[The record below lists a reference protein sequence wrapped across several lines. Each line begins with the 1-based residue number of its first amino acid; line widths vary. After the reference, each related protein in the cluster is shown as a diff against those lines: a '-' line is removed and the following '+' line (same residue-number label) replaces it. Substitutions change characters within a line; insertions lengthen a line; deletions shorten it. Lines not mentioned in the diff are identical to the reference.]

1 MIRPLLLV
9 LLLGCAATAEL
20 RVDPAA
26 PGPGEDGATW
36 ASAYRTLGAALAA
49 AHAGD
54 ELWLAAGTYTP
65 GTAVTSTFTVPDG
78 VALYGGFVGGETLRS
93 QRRDDPGLC
102 VLSGEIGAATASDN
116 VHRVV
121 TLAGSAVLDTLTV
134 TRGYW
139 ANPLSSVGSAIY
151 TYQYS
156 IGKSVTVRR
165 CRIIDNWAGRA
176 NAVSLSQV
184 ATILDR
190 CEFTA
195 NHDTLSTIDSANGA
209 VVLLEAS
216 RSATVSACVFT
227 GNAMAATTGAASA
240 LLIDGYAWAGQ
251 SFTVA
256 SCVFAAN
263 SHVDAAVRLYNGGT
277 GTAVALSAC
286 TFTATANPGRDAV
299 GATALRGCL
308 LATAPAT
315 APAVMEG
322 CWIAAVD
329 GDPRFTDAATPAGAD
344 GVWGT
349 ADDGLIL
356 GATSPARGAAR
367 MATASAD
374 PALPAAD
381 LRGLLR
387 PQGRDPEPGAY
398 EIDEGDAGPRATA
411 ATAAADEDALTP
423 IALAGTDP
431 DGDALS
437 AWITALPAHGT
448 LWPTVD
454 GSTASGPALAAGDLP
469 WHVPHPG
476 RVVLFRSQA
485 DDHGAGRGTFS
496 FLVDDGRVQSHPA
509 TCTVDVAAVN
519 DVPTLDLVGD
529 RAVGENSGAT
539 TVLLT
544 GISAG
549 TPALTAADPGLES
562 QVLTVTATSSAP
574 GVVPNP
580 VVVYTSPA
588 TSAQLVFA
596 PLPSANGSAVI
607 SVRVRD
613 DGGTARGGADT
624 LVRTFTVTVQPANDP
639 PTIPPIPDR
648 TLAEDETSAA
658 LTTVTIAG
666 ITAGPADENGQTLE
680 VTAISDNPAVVGIA
694 STAYDPATGTARV
707 RLAPVADAN
716 GSARVFVGVLD
727 NAGGSAAQVFTVTVT
742 PVADD
747 PRLTVGPNPH
757 CPVGSGTVI
766 LPTHLLLSDPD
777 GTAANLLTYTIRQLP
792 GRGEL
797 RWGTRA
803 LALDESFTQAD
814 IDAQRISYWSIGGG
828 AIPLDAVGFDFR
840 DDSGRGGS
848 SVLTIELEGA
858 FVPMLFLP
866 AAAGTWTDGTAPL
879 PCATG
884 AVVVDGDPDPWIG
897 GSITASI
904 GAGAAAGDRLSLL
917 HQGVGQGQVG
927 IDGATVSF
935 GGLPVGTWRGGSGGQ
950 ALVVSFTT
958 AAATQFAVDRVVAML
973 AFDNPGGNPGSATR
987 AITVVIN
994 DGSAG
999 ASQPQTTTVAVVPM
1013 DDPPRIATTWLGTL
1027 PGLTRESALAASDP
1041 DSPALTWSLG
1051 ASPAEVAV
1059 TLLDPATGLLRLVP
1073 RPGWTGTA
1081 QIAATVSD
1089 GVNPPATAAV
1099 ALVVAGFDAARP
1111 LAAADAPLEVVAGEV
1126 LTLDVPWDAGP
1137 GDSALAFGFAGSV
1150 PAGLTVQA
1158 IGARRARLQWAVP
1171 ADQAAGFLSC
1181 LLLADDPATR
1191 STGVLPVLVG
1201 VRARPQGSN

>member
-1 MIRPLLLV
+1 M
-9 LLLGCAATAEL
+9 
-20 RVDPAA
+20 
-26 PGPGEDGATW
+26 
-36 ASAYRTLGAALAA
+36 
-49 AHAGD
+49 
-54 ELWLAAGTYTP
+54 
-65 GTAVTSTFTVPDG
+65 
-78 VALYGGFVGGETLRS
+78 ALYGGFAGGETLRS
-93 QRRDDPGLC
+93 QRRDDPGLS
-102 VLSGEIGAATASDN
+102 VLSGEIGAATETDN
-116 VHRVV
+116 VHQVAK
-121 TLAGSAVLDTLTV
+121 LAGSAVLDTLTV

-151 TYQYS
+151 AYQYTV
-156 IGKSVTVRR
+156 GKSIVLRR
-165 CRIIDNWAGRA
+165 CRVTDNWAGRA
-176 NAVSLSQV
+176 NAVSLGQV
-184 ATILDR
+184 ATTLDR

-195 NHDTLSTIDSANGA
+195 NHDTLTSLDNANGA
-209 VVLLEAS
+209 VVYLLAS
-216 RSATVSACVFT
+216 RSVTLSSCIFAGNTMAPATGSANLLYIDGAGWADQTFSLSGCVF
-227 GNAMAATTGAASA
+227 
-240 LLIDGYAWAGQ
+240 
-251 SFTVA
+251 V
-256 SCVFAAN
+256 AN
-263 SHVDAAVRLYNGGT
+263 SGIDAAVRLGSGGGGSVLT
-277 GTAVALSAC
+277 LSAC
-286 TFTATANPGRDAV
+286 TFSSTARSGRDV
-299 GATALRGCL
+299 IDATTLRGCL

-315 APAVMEG
+315 APAVMEN

-329 GDPRFTDAATPAGAD
+329 GDPQFADAANPAGAD
-344 GVWGT
+344 GTWST

-356 GATSPARGAAR
+356 RATSPARGSAR

-374 PALPAAD
+374 PALPATD
-381 LRGLLR
+381 LRGILR

-398 EIDEGDAGPRATA
+398 ESDEGNAGPRATA
-411 ATAAADEDALTP
+411 ATVSADEDITTP

-437 AWITALPAHGT
+437 AWITALPVHGS
-448 LWPTVD
+448 LWPTID

-469 WHVPHPG
+469 WQVPHPG
-476 RVVLFRSQA
+476 RIVLFRSQA
-485 DDHGAGRGTFS
+485 DDNGAGRGIFA
-496 FLVDDGRVQSHPA
+496 FLVDDGRAQSHPA
-509 TCTVDVAAVN
+509 TCAVDVLAVN
-519 DVPTLDLVGD
+519 DQPTLDLPAD
-529 RAVGENSGAT
+529 RTVQEDSGAT
-539 TVLLT
+539 TVILT
-544 GISAG
+544 GIIAG
-549 TPALTAADPGLES
+549 TPALGGGDPGLES
-562 QVLTVTATSSAP
+562 QVLAVTATSSAP
-574 GVVPNP
+574 GVVPDP

-613 DGGTARGGADT
+613 DGGTARGGVDT

-639 PTIPPIPDR
+639 PTIPAIADR
-648 TLAEDETSAA
+648 TLAEDETSTA

-666 ITAGPADENGQTLE
+666 ISAGPADENGQTLE

-694 STAYDPATGTARV
+694 STAFDPASGTARV

-727 NAGGSAAQVFTVTVT
+727 NAGGSAAQVFTVTIT

-777 GTAANLLTYTIRQLP
+777 GTAASLLTYTIRQLP
-792 GRGEL
+792 NRGEL

-803 LALDESFTQAD
+803 LALGESFTQAD

-904 GAGAAAGDRLSLL
+904 GIGAAAGDRLSLL
-917 HQGVGQGQVG
+917 HQGVGQSQVG

-958 AAATQFAVDRVVAML
+958 SAATQFAVDRVVAML

-999 ASQPQTTTVAVVPM
+999 ASQPQTTTVAVVAV
-1013 DDPPRIATTWLGTL
+1013 DDPPRITTSWLGTL
-1027 PGLTRESALAASDP
+1027 PGLTRETFLTAHDP

-1059 TLLDPATGLLRLVP
+1059 TLLDPATGLVRLEP

-1081 QIAATVSD
+1081 QLAATVSD

-1099 ALVVAGFDAARP
+1099 ALVVAGLDQARP
-1111 LAAADAPLEVVAGEV
+1111 LAAADAPLEVVAGEL
-1126 LTLDVPWDAGP
+1126 LTLEVPWDAGP
-1137 GDSALAFGFAGSV
+1137 GDSTLAFGFAGNV

-1158 IGARRARLQWAVP
+1158 VGARRARLQWAVP
-1171 ADQAAGFLSC
+1171 AGQTAGFLSF

-1191 STGVLPVLVG
+1191 TTGVLPVLVR